1 MGGPT
6 NSEGME
12 FMYACSQM
20 LNTWLACLKTYIE
33 IGVCEN
39 LGGIVVIQAYL
50 GALFA
55 SVFLGTSA
63 IQRRM

>member
-1 MGGPT
+1 
-6 NSEGME
+6 
-12 FMYACSQM
+12 M

-39 LGGIVVIQAYL
+39 LGGIVVKQAYL

-55 SVFLGTSA
+55 SVILGIST

>member
-12 FMYACSQM
+12 FINPTRCM

-55 SVFLGTSA
+55 SVILGTST